1 MNAFD
6 FLHKAWQQLYGRCPE
21 IYTAKNN
28 YEEQDIL
35 MAQQMVEP
43 YILNISPTALHFES
57 QTVTDIFI
65 IVLFLVNTTFTKG
78 SLLLI

>member
-1 MNAFD
+1 
-6 FLHKAWQQLYGRCPE
+6 
-21 IYTAKNN
+21 
-28 YEEQDIL
+28 